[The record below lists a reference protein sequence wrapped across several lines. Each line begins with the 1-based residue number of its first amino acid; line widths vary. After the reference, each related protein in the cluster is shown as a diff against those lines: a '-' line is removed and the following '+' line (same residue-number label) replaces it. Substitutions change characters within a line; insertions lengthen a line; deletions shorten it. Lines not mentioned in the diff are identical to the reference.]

1 MLLAIILVPL
11 VFGAVAFA
19 VPNPRVRAWL
29 VPAGA
34 VVHAVLAAYIAYD
47 PPAPMLARWLAIGPL
62 GRLIVPLVSAQFLVC
77 SFYVPAYLAQRAERP
92 NRVFCACLLA
102 LLAAMSLVASSHH
115 LGLMWVAIEA
125 ATLASAPLIY
135 FMQTRA
141 SLEAIWK
148 YLLIG
153 SVGVAFALFGSFFL
167 ASSALQTGLSSS
179 LLFEDLVR
187 DAPHLS
193 KPWLHVA
200 FVVLL
205 VGYGTKIGLA
215 PMHTWKPDVYGE
227 APSIVGALLSGGVA
241 TCAFVALIR
250 VIQIMNA
257 AGDHE
262 LVRTALLAFG
272 LLSIGVAAAFMI
284 RQRDYK
290 RMLAYS
296 SVEHMGIVAIG
307 LAIGGLGTYGALLH
321 LINNTFGKAVLF
333 MAAGNIYRIT
343 GTRIVS
349 DVSGALQRAP
359 VSGRLFLV
367 GYFAITGSPPF
378 GLFIS
383 ELAILQ
389 GAFAS
394 GQYWVGGMV
403 LALLAAVF
411 IGMGATVTRV
421 VHGAD
426 PAAERGEREP
436 WLTVLPALCCLAVIL
451 VLGVYIPPWLGDAL
465 HRAADFVETGS

>member
-1 MLLAIILVPL
+1 
-11 VFGAVAFA
+11 
-19 VPNPRVRAWL
+19 
-29 VPAGA
+29 
-34 VVHAVLAAYIAYD
+34 
-47 PPAPMLARWLAIGPL
+47 
-62 GRLIVPLVSAQFLVC
+62 
-77 SFYVPAYLAQRAERP
+77 
-92 NRVFCACLLA
+92 
-102 LLAAMSLVASSHH
+102 
-115 LGLMWVAIEA
+115 
-125 ATLASAPLIY
+125 
-135 FMQTRA
+135 
-141 SLEAIWK
+141 
-148 YLLIG
+148 
-153 SVGVAFALFGSFFL
+153 
-167 ASSALQTGLSSS
+167 LQNGLSSS

-187 DAPHLS
+187 DAPLLS

-227 APSIVGALLSGGVA
+227 APSVVGALLSGGVT
-241 TCAFVALIR
+241 TCSFVALIR

-262 LVRTALLAFG
+262 LVRSALLVFG
-272 LLSIGVAAAFMI
+272 LLSIAVAAAFMI
-284 RQRDYK
+284 RQRDFK

-307 LAIGGLGTYGALLH
+307 LGIGGLGTYGALLH
-321 LINNTFGKAVLF
+321 LVNNSFGKGVLF
-333 MAAGNIYRIT
+333 MAAGNIHRIT
-343 GTRIVS
+343 GSRLVS

-359 VSGRLFLV
+359 ISGRLFLA

-394 GQYWVGGMV
+394 GLYWVGGIF

-421 VHGAD
+421 VQGAVS
-426 PAAERGEREP
+426 AEEGREREP
-436 WLTVLPALCCLAVIL
+436 LLTVLPALLCLAVIL
-451 VLGVYIPPWLGDAL
+451 LLGVYIPPWLDDVL
-465 HRAADFVETGS
+465 HQATDFVEMAS